1 MIDMKKVIAAAALVL
16 AGQPALAQDSDNATR
31 LLAAIEDAGCIIN
44 DENDEAILIA
54 AGLTDDEAAQA
65 VMVLRTDGRAVPHED
80 VVNVTNDA
88 LRVIYGECE

>member
-80 VVNVTNDA
+80 GVNVTNDA
-88 LRVIYGECE
+88 LRVIYGESE

>member
-1 MIDMKKVIAAAALVL
+1 MIDMKKVIAAAAFVL

-80 VVNVTNDA
+80 GVNVTNDA
-88 LRVIYGECE
+88 LRVIYGESE

>member
-16 AGQPALAQDSDNATR
+16 AGQPALAQESDSATR

-44 DENDEAILIA
+44 DENGEAIRLA
-54 AGLTDDEAAQA
+54 ASLTDDEAAEA
-65 VMVLRTDGRAVPHED
+65 VLLLRTDGRAVPHED
-80 VVNVTNDA
+80 GVNVTNDA